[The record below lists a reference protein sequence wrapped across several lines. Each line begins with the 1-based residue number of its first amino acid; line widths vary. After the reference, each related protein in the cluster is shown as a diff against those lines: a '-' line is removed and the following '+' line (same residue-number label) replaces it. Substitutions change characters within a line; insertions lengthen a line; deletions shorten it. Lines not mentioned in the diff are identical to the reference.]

1 MSEEKIIKIGTP
13 LGQYIDGKMFY
24 GIKTGF
30 NDAFVITTV
39 QRNEMYKRC
48 PACEPVIHPFRG
60 GEDIREYFIES
71 PDCWLIVMPAGW
83 TRATMG
89 TSAPEAKA
97 WAWLEQEM
105 PPIAEHFQPFIKQL
119 QTRQDQGDFWWE
131 LRPCDYYDVFAKPK
145 LVFPDICKFP
155 RFCYDDTG
163 IYLTNTA
170 YALGTGD
177 KYLLG
182 ILNSRVFWFA
192 ISNISIPF
200 GVRAGEFRYRL
211 IYQYME
217 KVPIRAADLKNP
229 ADMARHDKLVALVDK
244 MLLLVPKLRA
254 AKSDGDRATLQNAV
268 SATDRA
274 IDALVYD
281 LYGLTPDE
289 IALVEGSA
297 K

>member
-1 MSEEKIIKIGTP
+1 
-13 LGQYIDGKMFY
+13 
-24 GIKTGF
+24 
-30 NDAFVITTV
+30 
-39 QRNEMYKRC
+39 
-48 PACEPVIHPFRG
+48 
-60 GEDIREYFIES
+60 
-71 PDCWLIVMPAGW
+71 
-83 TRATMG
+83 MG
-89 TSAPEAKA
+89 AAASEAKA
-97 WAWLEQEM
+97 WAWLEKQL
-105 PPIAEHFQPFIKQL
+105 PPIAEHLQTFKKQL

-131 LRPCDYYDVFAKPK
+131 LRSCDYYDVFSKPK
-145 LVFPDICKFP
+145 IVFPDICKFP

-182 ILNSRVFWFA
+182 ILNSKVFWFA

-217 KVPIRAADLKNP
+217 QVPIRAADMKNP
-229 ADMARHDKLVALVDK
+229 SDVAHHDKLVSLVDK

-254 AKSDGDRATLQNAV
+254 AKSEGDRATLQNAV

-281 LYGLTPDE
+281 LYGLTPEE
-289 IALVEGSA
+289 IALVEGNHTPSGENPPPSL
-297 K
+297 